1 MRLDAKGGFPLA
13 LAVSILAHAF
23 IFRAVHVRAPEALLR
38 REVVEVKLAYAARAP
53 VVTLLAAPH
62 LKAQPLKV
70 QPLGL
75 RDAPQ
80 QPAPRIVEREIPLA
94 PAEQPPA
101 VLKTAADPPG
111 HEARVDAPAPEA
123 GEDKPPSISGAA
135 LHAENSVPPNDSGGA
150 QAQEPAVAHRQRVE
164 GSLGG
169 QPRTR
174 MRAAPLEAGSTA
186 ARINEELSR
195 RIDQRK
201 VYPPAARKRRIE
213 GTVVCELEVDPAGN
227 LDGVRVVG
235 SSGSAILDDAAVA
248 LLTGIFPIKNPAGAP
263 LILVKTIRYSLVD

>member
-1 MRLDAKGGFPLA
+1 MRLDAKGGFPIA

-23 IFRAVHVRAPEALLR
+23 IFRAVHVRAPEALPR
-38 REVVEVKLAYAARAP
+38 GEVVEVILEYAEPAP
-53 VVTLLAAPH
+53 VVAPLAAPH
-62 LKAQPLKV
+62 LNAPPLETQPFDLSA
-70 QPLGL
+70 
-75 RDAPQ
+75 APQ
-80 QPAPRIVEREIPLA
+80 EPAPRVIEREIPLV

-101 VLKTAADPPG
+101 IPKTAADPPG
-111 HEARVDAPAPEA
+111 HVTREDAPAPEA
-123 GEDKPPSISGAA
+123 DEAKPPSIPGAA
-135 LHAENSVPPNDSGGA
+135 FHAENSVPPNDSGGA
-150 QAQEPAVAHRQRVE
+150 QAQEPAGAHRQIVE

-174 MRAAPLEAGSTA
+174 RREAPLEAGSTA

-235 SSGSAILDDAAVA
+235 TSGSAILDDAAVA